1 MAYAL
6 LPDNAG
12 RYRLRTG
19 PDGIAHCE
27 RTTEPADLACDIAA
41 LGAAYLGGTR
51 LRALAEA
58 GRVVELRP
66 GTFGRHRR
74 RFRRDH
80 AGNAVRMIMKFRG

>member
-66 GTFGRHRR
+66 GTLDATAAAFGVITQ
-74 RFRRDH
+74 
-80 AGNAVRMIMKFRG
+80 ATQSA